1 MFRSLVLMILIIGL
15 GLGVQRGWIV
25 VDWAFMQADIQS
37 LREGFDQRSQ
47 ENYQQQSQ
55 PQP

>member
-37 LREGFDQRSQ
+37 LWEGFDQRSQ